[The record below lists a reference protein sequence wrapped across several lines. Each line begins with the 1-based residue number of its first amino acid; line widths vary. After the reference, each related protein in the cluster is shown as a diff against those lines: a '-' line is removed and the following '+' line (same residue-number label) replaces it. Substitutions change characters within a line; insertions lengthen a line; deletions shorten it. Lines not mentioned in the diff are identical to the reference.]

1 MKKRNVI
8 GARVRKARK
17 VAKPPITQ
25 IDLVARLQLLGVMI
39 NQSGISKI
47 ESGHRP
53 VLDVEVVA
61 LAKALN
67 VSVAWLF
74 GETEA

>member
-8 GARVRKARK
+8 GARVRQARK
-17 VAKPPITQ
+17 DAKPPITQ
-25 IDLVARLQLLGVMI
+25 LDLMARLQLLGMMI
-39 NQSGISKI
+39 DQSGISKI
-47 ESGHRP
+47 ESGNRL
-53 VLDVEVVA
+53 VSDVEATA